1 LRTWGRVN
9 GVWQEVVTD
18 PVTGSNDAVWLTTL
32 LQVLKLN
39 LGEDPFNANYGIP
52 AQQSVIQ
59 QIFPDFYVA
68 QIQQQFAQYFS
79 SLIIAK
85 VPGQNAP
92 YYTVNVILHSGVK
105 ISEQVPV

>member
-32 LQVLKLN
+32 LQVL
-39 LGEDPFNANYGIP
+39 NANYGIP